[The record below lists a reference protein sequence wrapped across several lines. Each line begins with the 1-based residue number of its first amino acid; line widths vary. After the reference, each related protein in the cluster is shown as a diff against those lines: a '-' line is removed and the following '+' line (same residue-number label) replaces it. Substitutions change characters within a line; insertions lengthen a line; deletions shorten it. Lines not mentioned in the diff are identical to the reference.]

1 MHQQNH
7 LMQLNSQRHIDSWC
21 LELSQ
26 STHSTTSQT
35 QRGAC
40 HADGQWARRPQSREA
55 ETYARLY
62 GIALHCL
69 PGKSAAVLHFVRALC
84 GLKKGYIHV
93 PGTETNPNISSFV
106 TSHDSLWI
114 LASKPACN
122 TVQAC
127 HFSLRR
133 ASKCSLESLKEY
145 DVSSKHYAKK
155 CVCAPCHQCRRL
167 VGIASWYCINCI
179 AYI

>member
-1 MHQQNH
+1 MFRVISKYS
-7 LMQLNSQRHIDSWC
+7 LNNQSDSTWCVSRRWTMSPPPAKSRNWDICKTVRHC
-21 LELSQ
+21 
-26 STHSTTSQT
+26 
-35 QRGAC
+35 
-40 HADGQWARRPQSREA
+40 
-55 ETYARLY
+55 
-62 GIALHCL
+62 IALHCL

-133 ASKCSLESLKEY
+133 ASKCSLESLKEH

-155 CVCAPCHQCRRL
+155 CVYAPCHQCRRL